1 MAEITSCATPRP
13 IWSNTTDP
21 LKVRSIKTNGAKSIG
36 ITKLRQHR
44 FTFENIFP
52 AMLGATGFSYKWKK
66 SVIAVIE

>member
-1 MAEITSCATPRP
+1 MAEMTSCATPKP

-44 FTFENIFP
+44 LTFENIFL
-52 AMLGATGFSYKWKK
+52 AMLVATDFSYKWNQ